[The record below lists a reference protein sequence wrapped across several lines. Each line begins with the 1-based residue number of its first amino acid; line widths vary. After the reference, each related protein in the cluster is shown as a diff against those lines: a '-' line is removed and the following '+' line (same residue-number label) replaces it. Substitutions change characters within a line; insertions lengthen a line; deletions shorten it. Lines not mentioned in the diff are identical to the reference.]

1 LLLPLLL
8 QEVHQLGLQ
17 QPPPASLQQRQAE
30 LLVAGVNFVFR
41 VHQFVGG
48 LDAQTQQ
55 QYGALA
61 EMLQQVK
68 DGSFQPDAA
77 AAAGEL

>member
-1 LLLPLLL
+1 M
-8 QEVHQLGLQ
+8 QEVHKLGLQ

-30 LLVAGVNFVFR
+30 LLVAAINFLFR
-41 VHQFVGG
+41 AHQFVSG

-55 QYGALA
+55 QYSALA
-61 EMLQQVK
+61 EMLQQVQ

-77 AAAGEL
+77 AAAGVL

>member
-8 QEVHQLGLQ
+8 QEVNKLGLQ
-17 QPPPASLQQRQAE
+17 RPLPASLQQRQAE
-30 LLVAGVNFVFR
+30 LLVAAVNFVFR
-41 VHQFVGG
+41 AHQFVGG
-48 LDAQTQQ
+48 LDTQTQQ
-55 QYGALA
+55 QYSALA

-77 AAAGEL
+77 AAADVL